1 MREGLLTVHSAGHR
15 TNLAVHAR
23 HAAAVS
29 IGNCCLM
36 QVDFETELNIA
47 PYMSNR
53 RAGPQMYELFG
64 VLVHAG
70 HSVHSGHYYCF
81 VRGPNGIWHHM
92 DDTRVSQVRPFSLSG
107 GAPGAVY
114 LVQHA
119 QRALEQICARTHWHP
134 APQNWQDMDNPA
146 NSRSIQS
153 ATGTTCKTCSHAD
166 LGIFSVVLVF
176 EGRWRDSSSSVKA
189 LWCISSLA

>member
-64 VLVHAG
+64 VLVHQP
-70 HSVHSGHYYCF
+70 YCET
-81 VRGPNGIWHHM
+81 VLM
-92 DDTRVSQVRPFSLSG
+92 
-107 GAPGAVY
+107 
-114 LVQHA
+114 
-119 QRALEQICARTHWHP
+119 
-134 APQNWQDMDNPA
+134 M
-146 NSRSIQS
+146 
-153 ATGTTCKTCSHAD
+153 KTEA
-166 LGIFSVVLVF
+166 
-176 EGRWRDSSSSVKA
+176 
-189 LWCISSLA
+189 

>member
-1 MREGLLTVHSAGHR
+1 MAQCSLL
-15 TNLAVHAR
+15 HAR

-29 IGNCCLM
+29 GVKRCLT

-92 DDTRVSQVRPFSLSG
+92 DDTRVSQVGPLSL
-107 GAPGAVY
+107 
-114 LVQHA
+114 
-119 QRALEQICARTHWHP
+119 T
-134 APQNWQDMDNPA
+134 
-146 NSRSIQS
+146 
-153 ATGTTCKTCSHAD
+153 
-166 LGIFSVVLVF
+166 
-176 EGRWRDSSSSVKA
+176 
-189 LWCISSLA
+189 